1 MRLLI
6 SVALLLVVAG
16 STVLTGAETKGTR
29 GFCSDGP
36 EGGNCVIERFV
47 HWDGPVLVPLALGAL
62 VVFALAVWLIRRVTR
77 WLLFAV
83 VVTIAAAL
91 FAGTTTF

>member
-1 MRLLI
+1 MRLII
-6 SVALLLVVAG
+6 SAVLLLTVAG
-16 STVLTGAETKGTR
+16 ATLLTGAETKATR

-36 EGGNCVIERFV
+36 DGGNCVIERFV

-83 VVTIAAAL
+83 LATIAAAF